1 MAQNRFNQ
9 SPFEG
14 WWNFLGVRPEI
25 AQKSRMAGKDTLG
38 QLPVSK
44 FQSCGIFK
52 VSQNQSKGSNLITGR
67 SQKKI
72 TSRMPK
78 IHMDFGQEKFKNSNL
93 PRGKRMTVREQFFK
107 TGSWPLGGVGVVQ
120 LLAYPTARVIRMKM
134 SMVFIFHLFQIGLY
148 WLEAICWMI

>member
-1 MAQNRFNQ
+1 MPKIHMDF
-9 SPFEG
+9 
-14 WWNFLGVRPEI
+14 
-25 AQKSRMAGKDTLG
+25 G
-38 QLPVSK
+38 Q
-44 FQSCGIFK
+44 
-52 VSQNQSKGSNLITGR
+52 KGSNL
-67 SQKKI
+67 
-72 TSRMPK
+72 SRMPK

-148 WLEAICWMI
+148 

>member
-1 MAQNRFNQ
+1 MDF
-9 SPFEG
+9 
-14 WWNFLGVRPEI
+14 
-25 AQKSRMAGKDTLG
+25 G
-38 QLPVSK
+38 Q
-44 FQSCGIFK
+44 
-52 VSQNQSKGSNLITGR
+52 KGSNL
-67 SQKKI
+67 
-72 TSRMPK
+72 SRMPK

-148 WLEAICWMI
+148 

>member
-1 MAQNRFNQ
+1 MAC
-9 SPFEG
+9 
-14 WWNFLGVRPEI
+14 
-25 AQKSRMAGKDTLG
+25 KDTLV

-120 LLAYPTARVIRMKM
+120 LLAYPTARVMRIKII
-134 SMVFIFHLFQIGLY
+134 VFIASKIFHLFQIGLY
-148 WLEAICWMI
+148 RLEAIC